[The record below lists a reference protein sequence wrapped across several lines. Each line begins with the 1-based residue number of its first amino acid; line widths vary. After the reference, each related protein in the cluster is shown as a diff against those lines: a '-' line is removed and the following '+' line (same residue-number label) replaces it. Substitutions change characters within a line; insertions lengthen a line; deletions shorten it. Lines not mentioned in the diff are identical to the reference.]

1 MEKKNKMKNNFSNE
15 VIFYL
20 VFGVLTTLVNIVVFM
35 FLSNLLEL
43 GTVPANV
50 ISWFLSV
57 LFAYF
62 TNRKWVFKS
71 KGDNVFKEGV
81 AFFSG
86 RIFTGVLDTAVMFVS
101 VDIMGWNN
109 LLMKIVSNIV
119 VIVLNYLISKFLVFR
134 RKP

>member
-1 MEKKNKMKNNFSNE
+1 MKEINNFSRE
-15 VIFYL
+15 VFFYL
-20 VFGVLTTLVNIVVFM
+20 VFGALTTLVNFLVFM
-35 FLSNLLEL
+35 FLSYSLAL

-50 ISWFLSV
+50 IAWFLSV
-57 LFAYF
+57 LFAYL

-71 KGDNVFKEGV
+71 KGDNVFKEAV

-86 RIFTGVLDTAVMFVS
+86 RILTGVLDTAVMFVS

-109 LLMKIVSNIV
+109 LLMKIVSNII

-134 RKP
+134 REQ

>member
-1 MEKKNKMKNNFSNE
+1 MKNNFSNE

-71 KGDNVFKEGV
+71 KGDNGFKEGV